1 MKIERMD
8 SFFDARADF
17 YDSHMIEEL
26 GLSEFYDE
34 IEDSLK
40 DCLKLDNVLDLGCGT
55 GLELERLFRVNGKAE
70 VSAID
75 LSEGMLM
82 LLKSKFPDRLGQIE
96 LIHGSYMQMDFG
108 CEVYDCVLTTYS
120 LHHFEAEEKLAL
132 YKRIHASLKKDGC
145 FIEGD
150 YTAKS
155 QEEERDLISLNR
167 KLRQEAGI
175 DSGFYH
181 IDIPLA
187 IETQLKVLKKAGF
200 SKAEVRKKWEN
211 TAVFICNK

>member
-1 MKIERMD
+1 MELERMD
-8 SFFDARADF
+8 SFFDAWADF

-34 IEDSLK
+34 IEGSLK
-40 DCLKLDNVLDLGCGT
+40 GCHKLDNILDLGCGT
-55 GLELERLFRVNGKAE
+55 GLELERLFRINGKAE
-70 VSAID
+70 VTAID
-75 LSEGMLM
+75 LSEGMLK
-82 LLKSKFPDRLGQIE
+82 LLKEKFPDRPGQIE
-96 LIHGSYMQMDFG
+96 LIHGSYMETAFG

-132 YKRIHASLKKDGC
+132 YRRIYDSLKKGGC

-150 YTAKS
+150 YTAKTL
-155 QEEERDLISLNR
+155 EEEQELISLNR

-175 DSGFYH
+175 DRGFYH

-187 IETQLKVLKKAGF
+187 VETQLKVLKEAGF
-200 SKAEVRKKWEN
+200 SRVEIRNKWEK
-211 TAVFICNK
+211 TAIFICNK